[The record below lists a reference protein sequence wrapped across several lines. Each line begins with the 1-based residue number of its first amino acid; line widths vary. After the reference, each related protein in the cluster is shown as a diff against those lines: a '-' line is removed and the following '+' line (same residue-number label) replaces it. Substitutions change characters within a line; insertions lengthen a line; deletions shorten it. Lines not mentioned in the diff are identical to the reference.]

1 MNIFCS
7 FFTAICFLALR
18 HTLIAQTAFDRES
31 QFGLSENVAFN
42 ELKKDLSNH
51 SRSIDSVSQRISDF
65 QNRFKNYKPQRNPNT
80 SPHSFL
86 IPKATNADQGYSKP
100 SFNNLNLPSVPID
113 QLSDLRAGDQ
123 SDEILNQENIRM
135 NPFRIGYY
143 FLPFLGLQ
151 SSGELEWSP
160 TVPSVSGTVQFNVP
174 IKQKIGIA
182 SGWRMG
188 KQWNYFFIDGEFTYF
203 RNDFADSM
211 NVMGAS
217 LPIEGDTEGYS
228 VFVNAGLR
236 FNILA
241 KVDWLFGAGTGY
253 LSQEFDFT
261 SSGLTEESESS
272 SWTYQIFSGL
282 NFYASEHLLFGVRYR
297 LVGIKEMNDFSSQD
311 LHLAELSMGYIF

>member
-1 MNIFCS
+1 MNKFRA
-7 FFTAICFLALR
+7 FFTAICLLAFC
-18 HTLIAQTAFDRES
+18 HVQIAQTALNREFNFDR
-31 QFGLSENVAFN
+31 SEGVGFS
-42 ELKKDLSNH
+42 ELKNDLSNH
-51 SRSIDSVSQRISDF
+51 SSSIESIAQRISDF
-65 QNRFKNYKPQRNPNT
+65 QNRFINNKPKSQSISGSQP
-80 SPHSFL
+80 FL
-86 IPKATNADQGYSKP
+86 VPKISDSVKGYRKP
-100 SFNNLNLPSVPID
+100 SLNNLNLPSVPID
-113 QLSDLRAGDQ
+113 KPPDRPMKVQ
-123 SDEILNQENIRM
+123 SNEILNQESIRR

-160 TVPSVSGTVQFNVP
+160 KVPSVSGTVQLP
-174 IKQKIGIA
+174 IKQKMGIA

-188 KQWNYFFIDGEFTYF
+188 KQWNYFFVDGEFTYF
-203 RNDFADSM
+203 RNELADSM

-228 VFVNAGLR
+228 VFLNAGLR

-297 LVGIKEMNDFSSQD
+297 WVGIKEMNDFSSQD
-311 LHLAELSMGYIF
+311 MHLAELSLGYVF